1 MKNIRLVNWHIFG
14 ELVALYYSDG
24 TMLCVTLCDF
34 NRAFG
39 TILSSSKKVVERD
52 FATPYIG

>member
-1 MKNIRLVNWHIFG
+1 MKNVFLINWRIFD

-39 TILSSSKKVVERD
+39 TILSSSMEAVERD
-52 FATPYIG
+52 FAIPYIG